1 VVETIVVHTAVL
13 IDIVAA
19 CIAARLALRAK
30 LFKDAL
36 TLFTDE
42 LAIVHFHTRAPL
54 QPDEPE
60 QSLRQRF
67 TASAPKPD
75 STNDA
80 ALVSDDEG
88 VTVKPTK
95 GDVEGGDARGTIESP
110 SRGYLMTM
118 PFILSSLLALTFS
131 FSALFRSTTLTPFWW
146 AFYIFIAS
154 LCLTPLVCTFHTAFL
169 SFRTLTPLLA
179 ALYIF
184 TMVAVLVEAALHLP
198 LMISKEEGT
207 VYTIRDITALIP
219 DIPFH
224 SSVVKTRMKIES
236 FRKCF
241 DEKPDVDGTSFQS
254 FIDSWVLLYLGL
266 RLLQLFTGVSVI
278 FELATREL
286 EAWKLICN
294 SSRIVIGFRG
304 ILDLLTGWIICVSA
318 GQIFDR
324 LAIVYMHSCGV
335 EWQYLS
341 PALALCVAFVGLTN

>member
-1 VVETIVVHTAVL
+1 MQ
-13 IDIVAA
+13 
-19 CIAARLALRAK
+19 
-30 LFKDAL
+30 
-36 TLFTDE
+36 LFTSTHV
-42 LAIVHFHTRAPL
+42 LPL

-60 QSLRQRF
+60 QSLRQRL

-80 ALVSDDEG
+80 TLFSDDEG

-110 SRGYLMTM
+110 SRAYLMWM
-118 PFILSSLLALTFS
+118 SFIQSSLLAWHLSSSTLFS
-131 FSALFRSTTLTPFWW
+131 STTLTPFWW
-146 AFYIFIAS
+146 AFYIFMAS

-169 SFRTLTPLLA
+169 SFRTLTPFLW

-207 VYTIRDITALIP
+207 LYTIRDITAFIP
-219 DIPFH
+219 ETDFPFH

-241 DEKPDVDGTSFQS
+241 DEKPDVDGISFQR
-254 FIDSWVLLYLGL
+254 FIDSWVFLYFCL
-266 RLLQLFTGVSVI
+266 RLLQQFTGVRVI

-286 EAWKLICN
+286 EAWRLICN
-294 SSRIVIGFRG
+294 SNRIVIGFRF
-304 ILDLLTGWIICVSA
+304 IFYFLTWCIIWESALLL
-318 GQIFDR
+318 QIFDS

-341 PALALCVAFVGLTN
+341 PALVLCVAFVGLTDYIRS